1 MPSDRLARGGIS
13 TAAHC
18 LSAVSGGRPS
28 ILHPRQVRLR
38 LPKRSKESVW
48 AKGFRLPLLL
58 LSVFGLSSAQSPPSI
73 GLTAYPVTAG
83 VEPYGITLGP
93 DGALWFTGSAS
104 IGRIT
109 TDGSITYFSK
119 GLTAESEPNGI
130 TAGPDGNLWFTEY
143 SSPNIGRI
151 TTSGVITEFPVT
163 QFPGLG
169 TPLGGITTGS
179 DGNLWFTAT
188 PCIGQITTSGAITAF
203 CGPAGLPGGFGAP
216 QWVTAGPDSDL
227 WFTTVI
233 TACDGCTTDGYVE
246 QMTTKGVVSATYL
259 VPNSGQPLG
268 IVAGLDGNLWFTDPV
283 NDAIGF
289 VTPGA
294 TKSATEYSLP
304 VNQVNDP
311 EFLAVG
317 PDGALWF
324 SDNPPPESDNFASI
338 GRITTATPPVI
349 TEYPLGVP
357 SYIEGVTL
365 GPDGALWFAQSN
377 NILRVAIASPVTI
390 AASCPALI
398 GVQGSPYQFTITES
412 GGTAPFTW
420 ALNAG
425 PLPPGLTL
433 NAATGLI
440 SGTPTAT
447 GTYPITVAVTD
458 SSIPAQSANYNC
470 SIVVTV
476 PPPLII
482 TPASPLPSG
491 DVGALYAENL
501 SASGGTGVGYNWSIT
516 AGALPNG
523 LSLGSAGSCSGNPC
537 QISGTP
543 KTAGLSSFT
552 VQVSDS
558 IGDTASIVYALTI
571 NAAPAITT
579 GSPLPGG
586 TEGVAYSQGVTV
598 SGGTAPFYWALTAGA
613 LPAGLSLDSASCPSI
628 PSDAPPLGTSQG
640 GAGRTPRLLNNPR
653 ARIKPRQAPP
663 PNVCLIDG
671 TPKATGTSNF
681 TILVQDSYGETNS
694 AQFALTVSPPPP
706 LVITPASPLPS
717 GDVGA
722 LYSENLSVS
731 GGTGV
736 GYNWSITAGALP
748 NGLSLGSAG
757 SCSGNPCQIS
767 GTPKTAGLSSF
778 TVQVSDSIGDTASIV
793 YALTINAAPA
803 ITTGSPLPGG
813 TEGVAYSQGV
823 TVSGG
828 TAPFYWALTAGALPA
843 GLSLDSASCPSI
855 PSDAPPLGTSQGGAG
870 RTPRLL
876 NPRARIKPRQAP
888 PPNVCLIDGT
898 PTATG
903 TSNFTILVQDSY
915 GETNSAQFALTVSP
929 PPPLVITPA
938 SPLPSGDVGALYSE
952 NLSVS
957 GGTGVGYNWSI
968 TAGALPNGLSLG
980 SAGSCSGNPCQIS
993 GTPKTAGLSS
1003 FTVQVSDSI
1012 GDTASIVYALTI
1024 NAAPAIT
1031 TGSPLPGGTEGV
1043 AYSQGVTVSG
1053 GTAPFYWALT
1063 AGALPAGLS
1072 LDSASCPSIP
1082 SDAPP
1087 LGTSQGGAGRTP
1099 RLLNPRARIK
1109 PRQAPPPNVC
1119 LIDGTPTTPGTS
1131 NFTVLVQDSYG
1142 ETASAQ
1148 FSLTVN
1154 PPPVITTNSPL
1165 PQGTVGV
1172 KYSQAVVVSGGTLPL
1187 TWTLAAGT
1195 LPAGIT
1201 LNSATGLISG
1211 TPTTAGTSSFT
1222 IQVTDVNG
1230 APASKLFSLTINP
1243 PPAIIGPLP
1252 PLQPCTVGV
1261 KCSVTPVVS
1270 GGTSPYT
1277 WTITGALPAGITL
1290 NSGTGQIS
1298 GAPTTAGSFSFT
1310 IQVMDANGATASKP
1324 FILII
1329 NPAPAITTNSL
1340 PPGTVGAAYSQIV
1353 AASGGTPPLS
1363 WAVNGGALPAGL
1375 SLNSGTGQISGTP
1388 TTAGAPGFTIQV
1400 TDLNGAIASKPF
1412 TLTINPPP
1420 TIVGPMPP
1428 LPPCTVGVKC
1438 SVTPIVSGGTP
1449 PYIWAVTVGALPGG
1463 LALNSATGQISGTP
1477 TTAGIFSFTIQVT
1490 DFNGATASKPL
1501 TLTVNPPLVILTNS
1515 PLSTGTVGAKYSQP
1529 LSASGGSGQYTWTVS
1544 GGTLP
1549 AGLSLN
1555 SATGQ
1560 IVGTPTAAGT
1570 PSFTIQVTDTN
1581 QVTAAKAFVVTINP
1595 PPAITTAS
1603 PLPQGTVG
1611 AKYSQTLVITGG
1623 TLPFTFSVTAGTLP
1637 AGVALNSAT
1646 GQISGTPTTA
1656 GSFSF
1661 TIQVTDVNQATASK
1675 AFALTI
1681 NPPPSIT
1688 TASLPTGTLGI
1699 YYSATV
1705 AASGGTAPLVWT
1717 ITAGALPAGLTLN
1730 SATGQISGGPTA
1742 AGSSAVTIQVA
1753 DANGAAV
1760 SKSFTL
1766 IISAVPA
1773 ITTNSPLPGGTIGV
1787 AYSQTLTATGGT
1799 PPLVWTITAGA
1810 LPPGLTLN
1818 SATGQISGTP
1828 TTAGPSTIIVHATD
1842 ANGASGAKSLTVTI
1856 SPPLV
1861 ISTSSALPTATVGV
1875 SYSQTLTATG
1885 GAAPYTWSIRTGAL
1899 PAGLSL
1905 NSATGQISGTPT
1917 AAGLAN
1923 FTVVVTDSNAATAAK
1938 SLALSIVATLKIT
1951 GPPLP
1956 NGEVETS
1963 YSQTISL
1970 SGGTGPY
1977 TYVVSAGA
1985 LPAGLSLNS
1994 ASGLITGTPTANGV
2008 SNFTVQVTDSNGTK
2022 VSQQY
2027 TVTINLHVTITTT
2040 PLTGGTANVGYAFT
2054 FKAAVGTPPY
2064 TWAVSAGALPAG
2076 ITLNSTTGQISG
2088 EPKAAGTAHFTIQVT
2103 DANGA
2108 TASAPFT
2115 LMIASN
2121 PAITTP
2127 TLPPPA
2133 LGSSYSVQLAATGT
2147 GPFTWSLSAGSL
2159 PGGLTLTS
2167 GGLIS
2172 GTPVAP
2178 GTFTFTVLV
2187 TNSSNSTAS
2196 VPFSLTVPQVPLALT
2211 IQAPSGMLQPMQ
2223 QVPIT
2228 VTLAQKYPV
2237 DLNGELVLQ
2246 FTPNP
2251 AAPVVDPAIQFST
2264 GGGSVAFQI
2273 PAGQTSPV
2281 FSSQLEVQAGTTA
2294 GEIVLTASVTT
2305 DGVPLTLTNS
2315 PGLTLSLPPAVPGI
2329 ASMSIQQTSSGFSLI
2344 IEGYSNTRE
2353 ITQAT
2358 FAFTPQP
2365 GSQIQTTS
2373 FTPPGVGAAFQ
2384 TWYASD
2390 ASDAYGG
2397 QFTYTQPFAITTGSV
2412 STLQSVTVTLTN
2424 SQGVSSTMT
2433 ANF

>member
-586 TEGVAYSQGVTV
+586 TLGVPYSQGVTV

-640 GAGRTPRLLNNPR
+640 GA
-653 ARIKPRQAPP
+653 
-663 PNVCLIDG
+663 
-671 TPKATGTSNF
+671 
-681 TILVQDSYGETNS
+681 E
-694 AQFALTVSPPPP
+694 
-706 LVITPASPLPS
+706 
-717 GDVGA
+717 
-722 LYSENLSVS
+722 
-731 GGTGV
+731 
-736 GYNWSITAGALP
+736 
-748 NGLSLGSAG
+748 
-757 SCSGNPCQIS
+757 
-767 GTPKTAGLSSF
+767 
-778 TVQVSDSIGDTASIV
+778 
-793 YALTINAAPA
+793 
-803 ITTGSPLPGG
+803 
-813 TEGVAYSQGV
+813 
-823 TVSGG
+823 
-828 TAPFYWALTAGALPA
+828 
-843 GLSLDSASCPSI
+843 
-855 PSDAPPLGTSQGGAG
+855 
-870 RTPRLL
+870 
-876 NPRARIKPRQAP
+876 
-888 PPNVCLIDGT
+888 
-898 PTATG
+898 
-903 TSNFTILVQDSY
+903 
-915 GETNSAQFALTVSP
+915 
-929 PPPLVITPA
+929 
-938 SPLPSGDVGALYSE
+938 
-952 NLSVS
+952 
-957 GGTGVGYNWSI
+957 
-968 TAGALPNGLSLG
+968 
-980 SAGSCSGNPCQIS
+980 
-993 GTPKTAGLSS
+993 
-1003 FTVQVSDSI
+1003 
-1012 GDTASIVYALTI
+1012 
-1024 NAAPAIT
+1024 
-1031 TGSPLPGGTEGV
+1031 
-1043 AYSQGVTVSG
+1043 
-1053 GTAPFYWALT
+1053 
-1063 AGALPAGLS
+1063 
-1072 LDSASCPSIP
+1072 
-1082 SDAPP
+1082 
-1087 LGTSQGGAGRTP
+1087 RTP

>member
-1 MPSDRLARGGIS
+1 MNLLDLSREEPQLRPDALAIDI
-13 TAAHC
+13 A
-18 LSAVSGGRPS
+18 RPRNWSMSMRNVGFKS
-28 ILHPRQVRLR
+28 IGM
-38 LPKRSKESVW
+38 VW
-48 AKGFRLPLLL
+48 LIPLLL
-58 LSVFGLSSAQSPPSI
+58 GLCRTSSAQSVSITEYSIPGTFSIYGPDGITVGPDGAMWFANWYPNMIGRITTAGSITQYPLPPLGNNYGPLDITLGPDGALWFNIVAEYVGSITTSGVPTLFTVPGNFFLNSITTGPDGALWFTAGNVIGRITTDGVVSEYPVQNTTPFGITTGPDGALWFTAYDVYGSKAGSI
-73 GLTAYPVTAG
+73 GRITTEGTITLYPVPTPACY
-83 VEPYGITLGP
+83 PWGITLGP
-93 DGALWFTGSAS
+93 DGALWFTEVYGNKVGRITTAGDITEYPAPYAPEGITAGRDGAVWFTGSS
-104 IGRIT
+104 TNIIGRIT
-109 TDGSITYFSK
+109 TEGLVSVYPVPTGAAVPLNIT
-119 GLTAESEPNGI
+119 P
-130 TAGPDGNLWFTEY
+130 GPDGGLWFTEFQAY
-143 SSPNIGRI
+143 KIGRV
-151 TTSGVITEFPVT
+151 GV
-163 QFPGLG
+163 
-169 TPLGGITTGS
+169 GI
-179 DGNLWFTAT
+179 
-188 PCIGQITTSGAITAF
+188 ITA
-203 CGPAGLPGGFGAP
+203 ALPN
-216 QWVTAGPDSDL
+216 
-227 WFTTVI
+227 
-233 TACDGCTTDGYVE
+233 
-246 QMTTKGVVSATYL
+246 GVVNAPYLNTTLQAQAGTTPYAWSAT
-259 VPNSGQPLG
+259 G
-268 IVAGLDGNLWFTDPV
+268 
-283 NDAIGF
+283 
-289 VTPGA
+289 
-294 TKSATEYSLP
+294 
-304 VNQVNDP
+304 
-311 EFLAVG
+311 
-317 PDGALWF
+317 
-324 SDNPPPESDNFASI
+324 
-338 GRITTATPPVI
+338 
-349 TEYPLGVP
+349 
-357 SYIEGVTL
+357 
-365 GPDGALWFAQSN
+365 
-377 NILRVAIASPVTI
+377 
-390 AASCPALI
+390 
-398 GVQGSPYQFTITES
+398 
-412 GGTAPFTW
+412 
-420 ALNAG
+420 
-425 PLPPGLTL
+425 LPPGLTL
-433 NAATGLI
+433 NSAGQL
-440 SGTPTAT
+440 SGTPTTA
-447 GTYPITVAVTD
+447 GTFNAVVVTVTD
-458 SSIPAQSANYNC
+458 SSAPPQTAQSTYTTTIAPQ
-470 SIVVTV
+470 
-476 PPPLII
+476 PPPLTIA
-482 TPASPLPSG
+482 TTSPLPSG
-491 DVGALYAENL
+491 DVGAGYSLFFT
-501 SASGGTGVGYNWSIT
+501 ASGGTGGYNWSVS
-516 AGALPNG
+516 AGTLPSG
-523 LSLGSAGSCSGNPC
+523 LSLNSGG
-537 QISGTP
+537 IGGTP
-543 KTAGLSSFT
+543 TAAGTANFT
-552 VQVSDS
+552 VQVVDS
-558 IGDTASIVYALTI
+558 VGDTATAPFTLTI
-571 NAAPAITT
+571 NPPPAITT
-579 GSPLPGG
+579 SSPLPGG
-586 TEGVAYSQGVTV
+586 TVGTAYSQGITV
-598 SGGTAPFYWALTAGA
+598 SGGTVPFYWGLTAGA

-628 PSDAPPLGTSQG
+628 PSGGLGLVRSQRGAERGPRLLNPLARVKPHQAPPPNVCLIDGTPTTVGTSNFTILVQDSYGETASAQFALPVSLPPITITPASPLPSGDVGAVYSENLSVSGGTGSGYNWSVTVGALPNGLSLSSGACFGAVCQISGKPTTAGQSSFTMQVTDSGGDIGSIVYALTINPPPAITTGSPLPGGTVGVGYSQGVTVSAGTAPFYWGLSAGALPAGLSLDSASCPSIPVLAFSRPRTGQG
-640 GAGRTPRLLNNPR
+640 GAGMQPRLLNPR

-706 LVITPASPLPS
+706 ITITPASPLPS

-722 LYSENLSVS
+722 LYSETLAVS

-736 GYNWSITAGALP
+736 GYNWSVTAGTLP
-748 NGLSLGSAG
+748 NGLSIP
-757 SCSGNPCQIS
+757 SGGCFSTSVCQIS
-767 GTPKTAGLSSF
+767 GTPTTAGPSSF
-778 TVQVSDSIGDTASIV
+778 TVQVSDSIGDTASTV
-793 YALTINAAPA
+793 YALTIDPPPA
-803 ITTGSPLPGG
+803 ITTSSPLPGA
-813 TEGVAYSQGV
+813 TVTAAYSQGV

-828 TAPFYWALTAGALPA
+828 TAPFYWELTAGALPA

-855 PSDAPPLGTSQGGAG
+855 PSDASLPGTSQG
-870 RTPRLL
+870 RPVR
-876 NPRARIKPRQAP
+876 P
-888 PPNVCLIDGT
+888 
-898 PTATG
+898 
-903 TSNFTILVQDSY
+903 
-915 GETNSAQFALTVSP
+915 
-929 PPPLVITPA
+929 
-938 SPLPSGDVGALYSE
+938 
-952 NLSVS
+952 
-957 GGTGVGYNWSI
+957 
-968 TAGALPNGLSLG
+968 
-980 SAGSCSGNPCQIS
+980 
-993 GTPKTAGLSS
+993 
-1003 FTVQVSDSI
+1003 
-1012 GDTASIVYALTI
+1012 
-1024 NAAPAIT
+1024 
-1031 TGSPLPGGTEGV
+1031 
-1043 AYSQGVTVSG
+1043 
-1053 GTAPFYWALT
+1053 
-1063 AGALPAGLS
+1063 
-1072 LDSASCPSIP
+1072 
-1082 SDAPP
+1082 
-1087 LGTSQGGAGRTP
+1087 P

-1195 LPAGIT
+1195 LPASIT

-1340 PPGTVGAAYSQIV
+1340 PPCTVGAAYSQIV

-1412 TLTINPPP
+1412 ALTINPPP

-1637 AGVALNSAT
+1637 AGVARNSAT

-1742 AGSSAVTIQVA
+1742 AGSSTVTIQVA